1 MPIYS
6 NMTKIRNISSKVMTN
21 HGSPLSFR
29 FYTLL
34 PTCWI
39 FKNTGFQVG
48 LRSFFMTSV
57 LQMGIWVP
65 PSTNLEINKKGSCMT
80 NKNIAD
86 TKTHDSHLLAKKG
99 KYPHTLFEKRSL
111 FSKSEHRNVIST
123 VVFEL
128 THSSACTNSFPQL
141 WEWFDLAVSSL
152 YRSNVNDRPGFV
164 IICIGHIA

>member
-21 HGSPLSFR
+21 HGTPLSFR

-86 TKTHDSHLLAKKG
+86 TKTHDSHLLAKKENISIRFLRRDLYFPNLNTG
-99 KYPHTLFEKRSL
+99 MLF
-111 FSKSEHRNVIST
+111 
-123 VVFEL
+123 
-128 THSSACTNSFPQL
+128 QL
-141 WEWFDLAVSSL
+141 WSLSWHIPLHAPIASHNFGSGLIWQYHLCTDLMSMIDQVL
-152 YRSNVNDRPGFV
+152 
-164 IICIGHIA
+164 